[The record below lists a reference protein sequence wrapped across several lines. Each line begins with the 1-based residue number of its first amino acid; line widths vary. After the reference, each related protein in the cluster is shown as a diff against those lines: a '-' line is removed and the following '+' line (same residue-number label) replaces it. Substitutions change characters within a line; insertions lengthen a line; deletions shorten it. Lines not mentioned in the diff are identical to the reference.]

1 MEVIYYQNDNIVRLN
16 SLYDNLTSSYVNDAT
31 VQLLRIVDSDGAA
44 LTGQNWPVSMA
55 YVAGSDGNYAGAV
68 SNGLSVSPKKKY
80 KAVIDVTAGTTKAK
94 FEPTLLCKRR
104 R

>member
-16 SLYDNLTSSYVNDAT
+16 SLYDNLAAAYVNDAT
-31 VQLLRIVDSDGAA
+31 VKLLRIVDSDGN
-44 LTGQNWPVSMA
+44 TVDGGGCPVTMA
-55 YVAGSDGNYAGAV
+55 YIAGSDGNYAGAV
-68 SNGLSVSPKKKY
+68 DDGLEVTPKKKY